1 MGRIIRYNEGYMS
14 LVKPRIPSGFP
25 EYLPAE
31 QIEFNRLVN
40 IVRRVYEEYGFSPI
54 DTPDL
59 ELSEVLLTK
68 SGGET
73 EQQIYRFI
81 KGSNDLTMRFDLT
94 VPLARYVAQHE
105 SELIFPFRRYHIGKV
120 HRGER
125 AQAGRFRE
133 FYQCDID
140 VIGSNSVAVD
150 AEMPIVINKIFE
162 QFDIGE
168 FTVHINNRK
177 ILNGFFESLGLSNIS
192 KDVLRIVDK
201 IDKISAN
208 SFTEEL
214 EQLGLSADQITR
226 LREFINING
235 SKDVILNKLEKISL
249 NCKSDQF
256 KQGVKEVGLVVKTIR
271 DFGLSDSRFMIDLRI
286 ARGLDY
292 YTGTVYETTLNNHP
306 EIGSICSGGR
316 YDNLASHY
324 TKKYLPGVGVSIG
337 LSRLFYK
344 LCEIGAIELTRF
356 SSAEVVVMPIGSGQI
371 TTSVRIAE
379 RLRSTGINTML
390 YTEENNMRKKLKY
403 ADKMGFEWVVLIG
416 EDELLTEEVML
427 KNMLTGESIRI
438 KSVELDSFLLD
449 KIKK

>member
-1 MGRIIRYNEGYMS
+1 MS

-214 EQLGLSADQITR
+214 ERLGLSADQITR

-249 NCKSDQF
+249 DCKSDQF
-256 KQGVKEVGLVVKTIR
+256 KQGVKEIGLVVKTIR

-371 TTSVRIAE
+371 TASVKIAE
-379 RLRSTGINTML
+379 KLRSIGINTML

>member
-1 MGRIIRYNEGYMS
+1 MS

-31 QIEFNRLVN
+31 QIEFNRLVD

-201 IDKISAN
+201 IDKISSN

-235 SKDVILNKLEKISL
+235 SKDVILNKLEKMSL
-249 NCKSDQF
+249 DCKSDQF
-256 KQGVKEVGLVVKTIR
+256 KQGVKEIGLVVKTIR

-292 YTGTVYETTLNNHP
+292 YTGIVYETTLNNHP

-371 TTSVRIAE
+371 TASVRIAE

>member
-1 MGRIIRYNEGYMS
+1 MS

-162 QFDIGE
+162 QFDVGE

-201 IDKISAN
+201 IDKISSN

-214 EQLGLSADQITR
+214 ERLGISADQITR

-249 NCKSDQF
+249 DCKSDQF
-256 KQGVKEVGLVVKTIR
+256 KQGVKEIGLVVKTIR

-292 YTGTVYETTLNNHP
+292 YTGTVYETMLNNHP

-344 LCEIGAIELTRF
+344 LCEIGAIKSTRF
-356 SSAEVVVMPIGSGQI
+356 SLAEVVVMPIGSGQI
-371 TTSVRIAE
+371 TASVKIAE
-379 RLRSTGINTML
+379 KLRSIGINTML

-403 ADKMGFEWVVLIG
+403 ADKMGFEWVALIG

>member
-1 MGRIIRYNEGYMS
+1 MS

>member
-1 MGRIIRYNEGYMS
+1 MS

-81 KGSNDLTMRFDLT
+81 KGNNDLIMRFDLT

-177 ILNGFFESLGLSNIS
+177 ILNGFFEFLGLSNIS

-249 NCKSDQF
+249 DCKSDQF
-256 KQGVKEVGLVVKTIR
+256 KQGVKEIGLVVKTIR

-292 YTGTVYETTLNNHP
+292 YTGTVYETMLNNHP

-344 LCEIGAIELTRF
+344 LCEIGAIKSTRF
-356 SSAEVVVMPIGSGQI
+356 SLAEVVVMPIGSGQI
-371 TTSVRIAE
+371 TASVKIAE
-379 RLRSTGINTML
+379 KLRSIGINTML

-403 ADKMGFEWVVLIG
+403 ADKMGFEWVALIG

-427 KNMLTGESIRI
+427 KNMLTSESIRI

>member
-1 MGRIIRYNEGYMS
+1 MS

-249 NCKSDQF
+249 DCKSDQF
-256 KQGVKEVGLVVKTIR
+256 KQGVKEIGLVVKTIR

-306 EIGSICSGGR
+306 EVGSICSGGR

-344 LCEIGAIELTRF
+344 LCEIGAIESTRF

-371 TTSVRIAE
+371 TASVKIAE
-379 RLRSTGINTML
+379 KLRSIGINTIL

-403 ADKMGFEWVVLIG
+403 ADKMGLEWVVLIG
-416 EDELLTEEVML
+416 EDELLTEEVIL

>member
-1 MGRIIRYNEGYMS
+1 MS

-177 ILNGFFESLGLSNIS
+177 ILNGFFEFLGLSNIS

-249 NCKSDQF
+249 DCKSDQF
-256 KQGVKEVGLVVKTIR
+256 KQGVKEIGLVVKTIR

-292 YTGTVYETTLNNHP
+292 YTGTVYETMLNNHP

-344 LCEIGAIELTRF
+344 LCEIGAIKSTRF
-356 SSAEVVVMPIGSGQI
+356 SLAEVVVMPIGSGQI
-371 TTSVRIAE
+371 TASVKIAE
-379 RLRSTGINTML
+379 KIRSIGINTML

-403 ADKMGFEWVVLIG
+403 ADKMGFEWVALIG

>member
-1 MGRIIRYNEGYMS
+1 MS

-81 KGSNDLTMRFDLT
+81 KGNNDLTMRFDLT

-177 ILNGFFESLGLSNIS
+177 ILNGFFEFLGLSNIS

-214 EQLGLSADQITR
+214 ERLGLSADQITR

-249 NCKSDQF
+249 DCKSDQF
-256 KQGVKEVGLVVKTIR
+256 KQGVKEIGLVVKTIR

>member
-1 MGRIIRYNEGYMS
+1 MS

-31 QIEFNRLVN
+31 QIEFNRLVD

-214 EQLGLSADQITR
+214 ERLGLSADQITR

-249 NCKSDQF
+249 DCKSDQF
-256 KQGVKEVGLVVKTIR
+256 KQGVKEIGLVVKTIR

-344 LCEIGAIELTRF
+344 LCEIGAIESTRF
-356 SSAEVVVMPIGSGQI
+356 SLAEVVVMPIGSGQI
-371 TTSVRIAE
+371 TTSVKIAE

-403 ADKMGFEWVVLIG
+403 ADKMGFEWVALIG

-449 KIKK
+449 KLKK

>member
-1 MGRIIRYNEGYMS
+1 MS

-177 ILNGFFESLGLSNIS
+177 ILNGFFEFLGLSNIS

-214 EQLGLSADQITR
+214 ERLGLSADQITR

-249 NCKSDQF
+249 DCKSDQF
-256 KQGVKEVGLVVKTIR
+256 KQGVKEIGLVVKTIR

-292 YTGTVYETTLNNHP
+292 YTGTVYETMLNNHP

-371 TTSVRIAE
+371 TASVRIAE

>member
-1 MGRIIRYNEGYMS
+1 MS

-214 EQLGLSADQITR
+214 ERLGLSADQITR

-249 NCKSDQF
+249 DCKSDQF
-256 KQGVKEVGLVVKTIR
+256 KQGVKEIGLVVKTIR

-344 LCEIGAIELTRF
+344 LCEIGAIKSTRF
-356 SSAEVVVMPIGSGQI
+356 SLAEVVVMPIGSGQI
-371 TTSVRIAE
+371 TASVKIAE
-379 RLRSTGINTML
+379 KLRSIGINTML

-403 ADKMGFEWVVLIG
+403 ADKMGFEWVALIG

-427 KNMLTGESIRI
+427 KNMLTSESIRI

-449 KIKK
+449 KLKK

>member
-1 MGRIIRYNEGYMS
+1 MS

-81 KGSNDLTMRFDLT
+81 KGNNDLTMRFDLT

-177 ILNGFFESLGLSNIS
+177 ILNGFFEFLGLSNIS

-249 NCKSDQF
+249 DCKSDQF
-256 KQGVKEVGLVVKTIR
+256 KQGVKDIGLVVKTIR

-371 TTSVRIAE
+371 TASVRIAE

-403 ADKMGFEWVVLIG
+403 ADKMGFEWVALIG

-427 KNMLTGESIRI
+427 KNMLTGESIKI

>member
-1 MGRIIRYNEGYMS
+1 MS

-40 IVRRVYEEYGFSPI
+40 VVRRVYEEYGFSPI

-177 ILNGFFESLGLSNIS
+177 ILNGFFEFLGLSNIS

-249 NCKSDQF
+249 DCKSDQF
-256 KQGVKEVGLVVKTIR
+256 KQGVKEIGLVVKTIR

-292 YTGTVYETTLNNHP
+292 YTGTVYETMLNNHP

-371 TTSVRIAE
+371 TASVKIAE
-379 RLRSTGINTML
+379 RLRSIGINTML

-403 ADKMGFEWVVLIG
+403 ADKMGFEWVALIG

-427 KNMLTGESIRI
+427 KNMLTGESIKI

>member
-1 MGRIIRYNEGYMS
+1 MS

-40 IVRRVYEEYGFSPI
+40 IVRRIYEEYGFSPI

-177 ILNGFFESLGLSNIS
+177 ILNGFFEFLGLSNIS

-214 EQLGLSADQITR
+214 ERLGLSADQITR

-249 NCKSDQF
+249 DCKSDQF
-256 KQGVKEVGLVVKTIR
+256 KQGVKEIGLVVKTIR

-371 TTSVRIAE
+371 TASVKIAE

>member
-1 MGRIIRYNEGYMS
+1 MS

-81 KGSNDLTMRFDLT
+81 KGNNDLTMRFDLT

-177 ILNGFFESLGLSNIS
+177 ILNGFFEFLGLSNIS

-235 SKDVILNKLEKISL
+235 SKDVILNKLEKMSL
-249 NCKSDQF
+249 DCKSDQF
-256 KQGVKEVGLVVKTIR
+256 KQGVKEIGLVVKTIR

-344 LCEIGAIELTRF
+344 LCEIGAIKSTRF
-356 SSAEVVVMPIGSGQI
+356 SLAEVVVMPIGSGQI
-371 TTSVRIAE
+371 TASVKIAE
-379 RLRSTGINTML
+379 KLRSIGINTML

-403 ADKMGFEWVVLIG
+403 ADKMGFEWVALIG

-427 KNMLTGESIRI
+427 KNMLTSESIRI

-449 KIKK
+449 KLKK

>member
-1 MGRIIRYNEGYMS
+1 MS

-214 EQLGLSADQITR
+214 ERLGLSADQITR

-344 LCEIGAIELTRF
+344 LCEIGTIKSTRF

-371 TTSVRIAE
+371 TASVKIAE
-379 RLRSTGINTML
+379 KLRSIGINTIL
-390 YTEENNMRKKLKY
+390 YTEENNIRKKLKY
-403 ADKMGFEWVVLIG
+403 ADKMGLEWVVLIG

-449 KIKK
+449 KLKK

>member
-1 MGRIIRYNEGYMS
+1 MS

-249 NCKSDQF
+249 DCKSDQF
-256 KQGVKEVGLVVKTIR
+256 KQGVKEIGLVVKTIR

-316 YDNLASHY
+316 YDNLANHY

-371 TTSVRIAE
+371 TASVKIAE

-427 KNMLTGESIRI
+427 KNMLTGESIKI

>member
-1 MGRIIRYNEGYMS
+1 MS

-177 ILNGFFESLGLSNIS
+177 ILNGFFEFLGLSNIS

-214 EQLGLSADQITR
+214 ERLGISANQITR

-235 SKDVILNKLEKISL
+235 SKDIILNKLEKISL
-249 NCKSDQF
+249 DCKSDQF
-256 KQGVKEVGLVVKTIR
+256 KQGVKEIGLVVKTIR

-427 KNMLTGESIRI
+427 KNMLTGESIKI

>member
-1 MGRIIRYNEGYMS
+1 MS

-177 ILNGFFESLGLSNIS
+177 ILNGFFEFLGLSNIS

-214 EQLGLSADQITR
+214 ERLGLSADQITR

-249 NCKSDQF
+249 DCKSDQF
-256 KQGVKEVGLVVKTIR
+256 KQGVKEIGLVVKTIR

-306 EIGSICSGGR
+306 EVGSICSGGR

-344 LCEIGAIELTRF
+344 LCEIGAIESTRF

-371 TTSVRIAE
+371 TASVKIAE

-403 ADKMGFEWVVLIG
+403 ADKMGLEWVVLIG
-416 EDELLTEEVML
+416 EDELLTEEVIL

>member
-1 MGRIIRYNEGYMS
+1 MS

-40 IVRRVYEEYGFSPI
+40 IVRRIYEEYGFSPI

-162 QFDIGE
+162 QFDVGE

-201 IDKISAN
+201 IDKISSN

-214 EQLGLSADQITR
+214 ERLGISADQITR

-249 NCKSDQF
+249 DCKSDQF
-256 KQGVKEVGLVVKTIR
+256 KQGVKEIGLVVKTIR

-292 YTGTVYETTLNNHP
+292 YTGTVYETMLNNHP

-344 LCEIGAIELTRF
+344 LCEIGAIKSTRF
-356 SSAEVVVMPIGSGQI
+356 SLAEVVVMPIGSGQI
-371 TTSVRIAE
+371 TASVKIAE
-379 RLRSTGINTML
+379 KLRSIGINTML

-403 ADKMGFEWVVLIG
+403 ADKMGLEWVVLIG
-416 EDELLTEEVML
+416 EDELLTEEVIL

>member
-1 MGRIIRYNEGYMS
+1 MS

-177 ILNGFFESLGLSNIS
+177 ILNGFFEFLGLSNIS

-214 EQLGLSADQITR
+214 ERLGLSADQITR

-249 NCKSDQF
+249 DCKSDQF
-256 KQGVKEVGLVVKTIR
+256 KQGVKEIGLVVKTIR

-292 YTGTVYETTLNNHP
+292 YTGTVYETMLNNHP

-356 SSAEVVVMPIGSGQI
+356 SSAEVVVMPIGSGQL
-371 TTSVRIAE
+371 TASVRIAE

>member
-1 MGRIIRYNEGYMS
+1 MS

-177 ILNGFFESLGLSNIS
+177 ILNGFFEFLGLSNIS

-214 EQLGLSADQITR
+214 ERLGLSADQITR

-249 NCKSDQF
+249 DCKSDQF
-256 KQGVKEVGLVVKTIR
+256 KQGVKEIGLVVKTIR

-344 LCEIGAIELTRF
+344 LCEIGAIESTRF

-371 TTSVRIAE
+371 TASVKIAE
-379 RLRSTGINTML
+379 KLRSIGINTML

-403 ADKMGFEWVVLIG
+403 ADKMGFEWVALIG

>member
-1 MGRIIRYNEGYMS
+1 MS

-81 KGSNDLTMRFDLT
+81 KGNNDLTMRFDLT

-177 ILNGFFESLGLSNIS
+177 ILNGFFEFLGLSNIS

-249 NCKSDQF
+249 DCKSDQF
-256 KQGVKEVGLVVKTIR
+256 KQGVKEIGLVVKTIR

-344 LCEIGAIELTRF
+344 LCEIGAIKSTRF
-356 SSAEVVVMPIGSGQI
+356 SLAEVVVMPIGSGQI
-371 TTSVRIAE
+371 TASVKIAE
-379 RLRSTGINTML
+379 KLRSIGINTML

-403 ADKMGFEWVVLIG
+403 ADKMGFEWVALIG

-427 KNMLTGESIRI
+427 KNMLTSESIRI

>member
-1 MGRIIRYNEGYMS
+1 MS

-31 QIEFNRLVN
+31 QIEFNRLVS

-162 QFDIGE
+162 QFDVGE

-214 EQLGLSADQITR
+214 ERLGISANQITR

-235 SKDVILNKLEKISL
+235 SKDIILNKLEKISL
-249 NCKSDQF
+249 DCKSDQF
-256 KQGVKEVGLVVKTIR
+256 KQGVKEIGLVVKTIR

-427 KNMLTGESIRI
+427 KNMLTGESIKI